1 MHQEYTRLPLNG
13 PPPEVGATHGHRG
26 ERRRHRDVLFGHLVQ
41 PSRRQSEGAL
51 RGVQRGFADACVWIE
66 HIAATLAFSPSVRLV
81 WSRKVTCTRPL
92 APVLT
97 VSFVCTGDPTAAGW
111 PSICAWFST
120 LVTMPTVGPPAA
132 RTSKAS
138 GPLKAD
144 PATTATAIA
153 MLYAQPTK
161 LPPGSAAK
169 GGFADRSKAVFT
181 LTTCARTN
189 KQPADFY
196 L

>member
-1 MHQEYTRLPLNG
+1 MHRRSDRGRLAVDLC
-13 PPPEVGATHGHRG
+13 
-26 ERRRHRDVLFGHLVQ
+26 LVFDL
-41 PSRRQSEGAL
+41 GDH
-51 RGVQRGFADACVWIE
+51 AD
-66 HIAATLAFSPSVRLV
+66 S
-81 WSRKVTCTRPL
+81 
-92 APVLT
+92 
-97 VSFVCTGDPTAAGW
+97 GQ
-111 PSICAWFST
+111 
-120 LVTMPTVGPPAA
+120 PPAA

>member
-1 MHQEYTRLPLNG
+1 MHRRSDRGRLAVDLC
-13 PPPEVGATHGHRG
+13 
-26 ERRRHRDVLFGHLVQ
+26 LVFD
-41 PSRRQSEGAL
+41 L
-51 RGVQRGFADACVWIE
+51 
-66 HIAATLAFSPSVRLV
+66 
-81 WSRKVTCTRPL
+81 
-92 APVLT
+92 
-97 VSFVCTGDPTAAGW
+97 GD
-111 PSICAWFST
+111 
-120 LVTMPTVGPPAA
+120 LPTVGRPAA